1 MKIKLKLAFI
11 IYHQS
16 WQGFDP
22 VNKHFVLQTKKINKI
37 LKIIRKGLA
46 MDVTMHN
53 PGAIEE
59 YNLKRNILQR
69 YIHFC
74 SNATNL
80 QITGTPSVL

>member
-16 WQGFDP
+16 WQCFDP
-22 VNKHFVLQTKKINKI
+22 LNKHFLFQTKKKINKI

-53 PGAIEE
+53 PGAIE
-59 YNLKRNILQR
+59 
-69 YIHFC
+69 
-74 SNATNL
+74 
-80 QITGTPSVL
+80 